1 MCWSAGK
8 GSEKP
13 DMADGIARSV
23 GLPRVLP
30 GRRMRVRVVGEAEG
44 SAGGAVSLLAPAMP
58 RPMLSGSHDLFG
70 IGPGGWIGAAMLY
83 AGAIAGGL
91 WLGWQATPPEPWP
104 ESEAA
109 FRVIFETA
117 PAPPAEAIP
126 APAEVPPAE
135 AIPAQAE
142 VPPPEAVAA
151 PEPPPPPVL
160 VAEPEPAQVL
170 PQPPPPKPEPRR
182 AAVKPALAP
191 ATASPSP
198 TPAATEPPVAS
209 ALPQVAALPIIPP
222 QAISGRAGN
231 PKPDYPA
238 EARRRGLQGKVVLLV
253 EVSAAGLPASVAVA
267 SSSGHAALD
276 QAALAAVQRWHF
288 SPATRG
294 GTPVAGTAQV
304 PIQFR
309 LEE

>member
-13 DMADGIARSV
+13 DMADGITQSV
-23 GLPRVLP
+23 GLLRALP
-30 GRRMRVRVVGEAEG
+30 GRRMTVRVVGEAEG
-44 SAGGAVSLLAPAMP
+44 GAVSSLALAMP
-58 RPMLSGSHDLFG
+58 RPMLSGSQDIFG
-70 IGPGGWIGAAMLY
+70 VGPGGWIGAAMLY
-83 AGAIAGGL
+83 AAVIAGGV

-104 ESEAA
+104 ASEAA
-109 FRVIFETA
+109 FRVIFETP
-117 PAPPAEAIP
+117 PAP
-126 APAEVPPAE
+126 
-135 AIPAQAE
+135 QAE
-142 VPPPEAVAA
+142 TIPTPPEMLPPPEALAP
-151 PEPPPPPVL
+151 PEPAPPVV
-160 VAEPEPAQVL
+160 VAEAEPAQVL

-182 AAVKPALAP
+182 IAARLPRAP
-191 ATASPSP
+191 ATASPSV
-198 TPAATEPPVAS
+198 TPPATEPPVAT
-209 ALPQVAALPIIPP
+209 AAPQVAALPIIPP

-253 EVSAAGLPASVAVA
+253 EVSAAGLPANVAVA

-294 GTPVAGTAQV
+294 GAPVAGTAQV

>member
-13 DMADGIARSV
+13 DMADGIAQSV

-30 GRRMRVRVVGEAEG
+30 GRRKTMRTVGEAEG
-44 SAGGAVSLLAPAMP
+44 SAGSAVSLLAPAVA

-70 IGPGGWIGAAMLY
+70 IGPGGWIGAAMFY
-83 AGAIAGGL
+83 ATVIAGGL

-117 PAPPAEAIP
+117 PAPQAEAIP
-126 APAEVPPAE
+126 APAEVPP
-135 AIPAQAE
+135 
-142 VPPPEAVAA
+142 PEALAP
-151 PEPPPPPVL
+151 PEPPPLPPVL
-160 VAEPEPAQVL
+160 VAEPEPAQAL

-182 AAVKPALAP
+182 AATKPPPAP
-191 ATASPSP
+191 ATASPSA
-198 TPAATEPPVAS
+198 TPAASEPPVAS
-209 ALPQVAALPIIPP
+209 APPQLAALPIIPP

-231 PKPDYPA
+231 AKPDYPA

>member
-1 MCWSAGK
+1 
-8 GSEKP
+8 
-13 DMADGIARSV
+13 MADGIAQSV
-23 GLPRVLP
+23 GLLRVLP
-30 GRRMRVRVVGEAEG
+30 GRRMTVRVVGEAEG
-44 SAGGAVSLLAPAMP
+44 SAGSAVSLLPPAMP

-70 IGPGGWIGAAMLY
+70 IGPDGWIGAAMLY
-83 AGAIAGGL
+83 TAVIAGGL

-117 PAPPAEAIP
+117 PAPQAEAIP
-126 APAEVPPAE
+126 APAEVPP
-135 AIPAQAE
+135 
-142 VPPPEAVAA
+142 PEALA
-151 PEPPPPPVL
+151 PLEPPPPML

-182 AAVKPALAP
+182 AATKPPLAP
-191 ATASPSP
+191 AIASPRV

-209 ALPQVAALPIIPP
+209 GPPQVAALPIIPP

-253 EVSAAGLPASVAVA
+253 EVSAAGLPDSVAVA

>member
-13 DMADGIARSV
+13 DMADGITQSV
-23 GLPRVLP
+23 GLLRALP
-30 GRRMRVRVVGEAEG
+30 GRRMTVRVVGEAEG
-44 SAGGAVSLLAPAMP
+44 SAVSSLALAMP
-58 RPMLSGSHDLFG
+58 RPMLSGSQDIFG
-70 IGPGGWIGAAMLY
+70 VGPGGWIGAAVLY
-83 AGAIAGGL
+83 AAVIAGGV

-109 FRVIFETA
+109 FRVIFETPPA
-117 PAPPAEAIP
+117 PQVETIPAPPEML
-126 APAEVPPAE
+126 
-135 AIPAQAE
+135 
-142 VPPPEAVAA
+142 PPPEALAP
-151 PEPPPPPVL
+151 PEPAPPVV
-160 VAEPEPAQVL
+160 VAEAEPAQVL

-182 AAVKPALAP
+182 IAARLPRVP
-191 ATASPSP
+191 ATAPPSV
-198 TPAATEPPVAS
+198 TPPVTEPPVAT
-209 ALPQVAALPIIPP
+209 AAPQVAALPTIPP

-276 QAALAAVQRWHF
+276 QAALAAVQRWRF

-294 GTPVAGTAQV
+294 GAPVAGTAQV